1 MRFWAGLLFLLA
13 VNATAAEIVLE
24 LRKEA
29 SVRGPMVTIEELAV
43 VDAGHAALAAT
54 PVGRAPLAG
63 QSALRSRQELAD
75 LLARQPGWRGRQV
88 EWRGAEAVRVRTESV
103 ALPGERLVAEAERY
117 LREHFGGRY
126 AKLEVAP
133 AVELAEV
140 AVPLGDIALQV
151 RPLPDTRL
159 PGRVALWID
168 VLAGGVVQRSVV
180 VPMRISAWQE
190 VLVARGPLAEGAGIG
205 QAEVEVK
212 LERVEGIGDE
222 PAQPDALQR
231 KGRLRHAVG
240 AGQVLLRKDLAP
252 ADAILRGDRVRLLAG
267 GPGMQVEVGAVAEAD
282 ALVGQTIAVRP
293 ANGGGVVMAR
303 VTGLGEVRL
312 EER

>member
-1 MRFWAGLLFLLA
+1 MLFLLA

-29 SVRGPMVTIEELAV
+29 SVRGPMVTIEELV
-43 VDAGHAALAAT
+43 VMDASHAALAAT

-75 LLARQPGWRGRQV
+75 VLARQPGWRGKQV
-88 EWRGAEAVRVRTESV
+88 EWRGAEAVRVRTEAV

-117 LREHFGGRY
+117 LREHFGSRY
-126 AKLEVAP
+126 ARLEAAP
-133 AVELAEV
+133 AAEVPEV
-140 AVPLGDIALQV
+140 AVPVGDLALQV
-151 RPLPDTRL
+151 RPLPNARL

-168 VLAGGVVQRSVV
+168 VLAGGAVQRSIV

-205 QAEVEVK
+205 QGEVEVK
-212 LERVEGIGDE
+212 LERVEAIGDE
-222 PAQPDALQR
+222 PAEPDALQR
-231 KGRLRHAVG
+231 NGRLRHAVS

-252 ADAILRGDRVRLLAG
+252 ANAVLRGDRVRLVAG
-267 GPGMQVEVGAVAEAD
+267 RPGMQVEVGAVAEAD

-312 EER
+312 DER